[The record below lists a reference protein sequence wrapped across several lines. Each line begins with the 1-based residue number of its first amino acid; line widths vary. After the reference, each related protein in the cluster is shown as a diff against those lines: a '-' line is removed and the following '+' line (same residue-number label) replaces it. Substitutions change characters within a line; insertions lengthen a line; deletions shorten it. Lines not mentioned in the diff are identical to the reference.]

1 MRHFCRVICS
11 FQKKW
16 FRILNFVLSF
26 EHVLLVGEDDNDEYG
41 DDARDHEANG
51 QGGEETGNQA
61 EGFMYLQQKCSKQYW

>member
-1 MRHFCRVICS
+1 M
-11 FQKKW
+11 
-16 FRILNFVLSF
+16 NFVLSF